1 MKYLTEREGQIDF
14 FNLFGIDYKNNSILI
29 ENTDGI
35 VNGNILEFKLIINDL
50 SQVLFQSLKY
60 LSNLRVKGIEVP
72 NNILLIDLNQ
82 NLAYKFNSQDYFE
95 EIHKVY
101 YGASSK
107 NNSGF
112 LIGNYEKFY
121 LSNDI
126 DIIKFK
132 KILFEKKYMKID
144 IDENCIVGWA
154 ERYYRE
160 NPTANKSDFIGDLEG
175 KVKIIGE
182 IREPKHFKD
191 FINPY
196 SKKTN
201 EKFKYLMDKLNDKLH
216 KKELGAFYTHP
227 LYSKKALEL
236 VRVAINRV
244 PEGNDYIILD
254 RCAGTGNLEEF
265 LTDEELSH
273 CILSTYEYYEY
284 KVLQERL
291 GDKVRFIIPPIEKE
305 DTYFKGFVKQAN
317 ALTKEYVEYKP
328 IKDYLNNP
336 SCTIIMLENPPYQDS
351 SSITYIEENNLRK
364 RVKNRRKEE
373 FLSLEFK
380 KNILAKLNE
389 KRGSAREYANL
400 FIWSAFE
407 YYLRENTDSYILF
420 SPVKYFKNI
429 GLVEKKF
436 LKGFIFN
443 RKHFH
448 ATASGISCILWS
460 NENEDKNEYEL
471 EIYDIIKDDNNIENI
486 KYEKNIKVKK
496 VKKNI
501 STHNDL
507 RTFIDD
513 VETDL
518 VCNTDGSLITNYIYK
533 KGRKPVYNKNIIG
546 YISYINFNP
555 DPKNF
560 HLVRINLW
568 KGLEQSYGFHLR
580 EDNFMKK
587 IPIWV
592 SKQPILKWYE
602 KDVIFNSADKGE
614 SYQNDEEFLK
624 QCLIYTC
631 LTENNRCMTLEKNDL
646 IILNE
651 LCFDKNTISSK
662 ELKKY
667 SLTTQEEELI
677 NLYTKIMN
685 YIKKTVKNYN
695 QKYTYGIYQI
705 KKELNTSYI
714 LEDSASK
721 IYDYPELNGMLK
733 TLSIKL
739 KDYLITN
746 IQPKMYE
753 YELLK

>member
-486 KYEKNIKVKK
+486 KVKK

-587 IPIWV
+587 LPIWV